1 LPAIQRHC
9 PNRALPGDGLDEY
22 LATRRPRL
30 VGIVLKFGIPAQD
43 AEDLVQQAL
52 VAYLYKREQVRD
64 PDTWLAGAV
73 RRECLQ
79 YLRSRQRR
87 LYDAVDTALLDAI
100 AEPQP
105 ADQDKK
111 QLLND
116 LGSAI
121 GRTPGQCRTVLR
133 MRYALGCENDEI
145 ASTLGYRLSSVRKV
159 ATRCLAAL
167 CRQMLFTG
175 ARSAQITGDRSAHR
189 SP

>member
-1 LPAIQRHC
+1 MQAIQSQ
-9 PNRALPGDGLDEY
+9 PSKRAAPGEALDEY
-22 LATRRPRL
+22 LADRRPRL

-52 VAYLYKREQVRD
+52 IAYLYKRDQVRD

-87 LYDAVDTALLDAI
+87 LYDAIDSALLDAV
-100 AEPQP
+100 AAPQP
-105 ADQDKK
+105 AEQDKN
-111 QLLND
+111 QLLSD
-116 LGSAI
+116 LGTAI
-121 GRTPGQCRTVLR
+121 RRTPGQCRTVLR
-133 MRYALGCENDEI
+133 MRYGLGCENTEI
-145 ASTLGYRLSSVRKV
+145 ASTLGYQVSSVRKV

-175 ARSAQITGDRSAHR
+175 ARTRQRAS
-189 SP
+189 